1 MKITMLVGGGAPNPT
16 ASGGAVTTWTI
27 LSELRAQG
35 HDVTAVVVRDPER
48 YDPTGESEESRERRI
63 RSLAAEVVPIV
74 SRSTEFFRSRPRGF
88 RDRIKRAWHPLDAE
102 LFPNL
107 VDAEAVEDAVAETA
121 PDAVF
126 VYHVDMVAASRSVS
140 VPRFAAIGDPPQLSA
155 LYRFRD
161 ELPRPRAFRRALQL
175 QAQLRHQPPLL
186 VQLLNECAARG
197 AFAAH
202 HAAWLRGHGASE
214 TMYLRTP
221 VPDLLGGRW
230 RDERDRLR
238 ARRPTILLVGH
249 MKGVV
254 TIDGLRLFGR
264 DILPLLERELGSDG
278 FEVRIAGGYEPPPE
292 LRRLLDRPSIRFLG
306 HVAGADHEFLSAH
319 VLVVPNAIS
328 LGIRVRIVTGLSL
341 GSCVVSHVANTAGIP
356 ELEHDRNA
364 LIGRSGDE
372 LAEAILRAF
381 RDEDLR
387 RRLEAGA
394 RETYERHFAPPV
406 AVGRISEVLGTIT
419 ARRRSVRTPIR
430 AS

>member
-1 MKITMLVGGGAPNPT
+1 MLVGGGAPNPT

-48 YDPTGESEESRERRI
+48 YDPTAESEESRERRI
-63 RSLAAEVVPIV
+63 RDLGAEIVPVV
-74 SRSTEFFRSRPRGF
+74 SRSTEFFRSRPRSLA
-88 RDRIKRAWHPLDAE
+88 DRLERAWRPLDAE

-107 VDAEAVEDAVAETA
+107 VDADTVEEAVADTA
-121 PDAVF
+121 PESLF
-126 VYHVDMVAASRSVS
+126 VYHFDMVAASRKVTA
-140 VPRFAAIGDPPQLSA
+140 PRFAAVGDPPQLSA

-161 ELPRPRAFRRALQL
+161 ELPRPRAFRRALPL
-175 QAQLRHQPPLL
+175 QAQLRHQPRLL
-186 VQLLNECAARG
+186 AELLDECAARG

-202 HAAWLRGHGASE
+202 HADWLRRHGAPD

-221 VPDLLGGRW
+221 VPDPLGPRW

-238 ARRPTILLVGH
+238 APRPTILLVGH

-254 TIDGLRLFGR
+254 TLDGLRLFGR
-264 DILPLLERELGSDG
+264 DVLPVLERELGPDG

-292 LRRLLDRPSIRFLG
+292 LRRLLDRPSITFLG
-306 HVAGADHEFLSAH
+306 HVDGADGEFLAAH
-319 VLVVPNAIS
+319 VLLVPNSIS

-356 ELEHDRNA
+356 ELEHEQNA
-364 LIGRSGDE
+364 LIGCSGEE

-381 RDEDLR
+381 RDDDLR
-387 RRLEAGA
+387 RRVEEGA

-406 AVGRISEVLGTIT
+406 AVGRIAEVLETIS
-419 ARRRSVRTPIR
+419 AGRRPARTPIP